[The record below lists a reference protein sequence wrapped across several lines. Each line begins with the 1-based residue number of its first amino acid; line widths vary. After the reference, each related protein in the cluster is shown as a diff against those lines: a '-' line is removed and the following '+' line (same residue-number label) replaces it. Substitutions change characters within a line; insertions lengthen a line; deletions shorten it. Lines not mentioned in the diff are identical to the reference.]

1 MVEKSYSFKWSRFNL
16 SLEVIKV
23 NNSARNQA
31 HPQLQ
36 KFLDK
41 FTEVSV
47 QIGNQVHLRSLRDA
61 FATLMPMFIL
71 AGVAVLF
78 NNVIFTWLMKGAILA
93 RFQVFGTAL
102 TNGTLNV
109 ASILIAPLIGY
120 YLAKNKVYENPISA
134 AAVSLS
140 AVFIML
146 AIKVNVVPLSGKKP
160 VEITGAALYSQI
172 GTTGMFAGII
182 IGLLATEIYIRLT
195 KVKALKINLGDQVP
209 PAVGQSFSS
218 LIPSL
223 LTLSVFGI
231 LAAILAYFKTDLV
244 TLISRLIQNPLRSV
258 NTSLP
263 GFLLIYS
270 TGNFLYTLGIH
281 QTVINGSLLDP
292 LNLVNMN
299 ENMAAVAA
307 GKQPIHIINTDFVTV
322 YSQMGGTGLT
332 LSLIIAVLLVSRY
345 KPYKDVV
352 RLATVPGIFEINEP
366 IIFGFPIV
374 FNIPMIIPFVLSPV
388 IGSLIGYFATAIG
401 FVKPLSV
408 LIPWTTPP
416 LLSGLLA
423 SAGDWKVVLVQIII
437 LIVCTLF
444 YIPFIKIS
452 ERVALKQAE
461 LQ

>member
-1 MVEKSYSFKWSRFNL
+1 M
-16 SLEVIKV
+16 
-23 NNSARNQA
+23 NNSAKNQA

-102 TNGTLNV
+102 TNGTLNI
-109 ASILIAPLIGY
+109 ASILIAPMIGY

-134 AAVSLS
+134 AAVSLA

-182 IGLLATEIYIRLT
+182 IGLLATEIYTRLT
-195 KVKALKINLGDQVP
+195 KVKVLKINLGDQVP

-231 LAAILAYFKTDLV
+231 LAAIFAYFKTDLV
-244 TLISRLIQNPLRSV
+244 TLI
-258 NTSLP
+258 
-263 GFLLIYS
+263 
-270 TGNFLYTLGIH
+270 
-281 QTVINGSLLDP
+281 
-292 LNLVNMN
+292 
-299 ENMAAVAA
+299 
-307 GKQPIHIINTDFVTV
+307 
-322 YSQMGGTGLT
+322 
-332 LSLIIAVLLVSRY
+332 
-345 KPYKDVV
+345 
-352 RLATVPGIFEINEP
+352 
-366 IIFGFPIV
+366 
-374 FNIPMIIPFVLSPV
+374 
-388 IGSLIGYFATAIG
+388 
-401 FVKPLSV
+401 
-408 LIPWTTPP
+408 
-416 LLSGLLA
+416 
-423 SAGDWKVVLVQIII
+423 
-437 LIVCTLF
+437 
-444 YIPFIKIS
+444 
-452 ERVALKQAE
+452 
-461 LQ
+461 

>member
-1 MVEKSYSFKWSRFNL
+1 M
-16 SLEVIKV
+16 
-23 NNSARNQA
+23 NNSAKNQA

-102 TNGTLNV
+102 TNGTLNI
-109 ASILIAPLIGY
+109 ASILIAPMIGY
-120 YLAKNKVYENPISA
+120 YLAKNQVYENPISA
-134 AAVSLS
+134 AAVSLA

-182 IGLLATEIYIRLT
+182 IGLLATEIYTRLT
-195 KVKALKINLGDQVP
+195 KVKVLKINLGDQVP

-231 LAAILAYFKTDLV
+231 LAAIFAYFKTDLV

-299 ENMAAVAA
+299 ENMAAVTA

-437 LIVCTLF
+437 LIICTLF

-461 LQ
+461 RL

>member
-1 MVEKSYSFKWSRFNL
+1 MNDSTST
-16 SLEVIKV
+16 
-23 NNSARNQA
+23 QA
-31 HPQLQ
+31 HPRLQ
-36 KFLDK
+36 RFLDR
-41 FTEVSV
+41 FTDVSV
-47 QIGNQVHLRSLRDA
+47 KIGNQVHLRSLRDA
-61 FATLMPMFIL
+61 FATIMPMFIL
-71 AGVAVLF
+71 AGIAVLF
-78 NNVIFTWLMKGAILA
+78 NNVIFTWLLKGEMLA

-109 ASILIAPLIGY
+109 ASILIAPMIAY
-120 YLAKNKVYENPISA
+120 YLAKNKNYDNPISA
-134 AAVSLS
+134 VAVALS

-146 AIKVNVVPLSGKKP
+146 AIHVSVTPDGAKQA
-160 VEITGAALYSQI
+160 VEITGAVLYSQV

-182 IGLLATEIYIRLT
+182 IGLLATEIYMSLS
-195 KVKALKINLGDQVP
+195 KVKALKIDLGDQVP
-209 PAVGQSFSS
+209 PAVGQSFSVLLPS
-218 LIPSL
+218 LI
-223 LTLSVFGI
+223 TLSIFGVC
-231 LAAILAYFKTDLV
+231 AAIFAAFNSDLV
-244 TLISRLIQNPLRSV
+244 SLISNLIQEPLRSV

-299 ENMAAVAA
+299 ENMAAVTA
-307 GKQPIHIINTDFVTV
+307 GKEPTHIINTDFVTV

-332 LSLIIAVLLVSRY
+332 FALIIAVLLVSHY
-345 KPYKDVV
+345 QPYKDVV
-352 RLATVPGIFEINEP
+352 RLATIPGIFEINEP

-408 LIPWTTPP
+408 LVPWTTPP
-416 LLSGLLA
+416 IISGLLA

-437 LIVCTLF
+437 LAVCTVF

-452 ERVALKQAE
+452 ERVALRQAE
-461 LQ
+461 MGKA

>member
-1 MVEKSYSFKWSRFNL
+1 M
-16 SLEVIKV
+16 

>member
-1 MVEKSYSFKWSRFNL
+1 MNDANNTQSRSRFQ
-16 SLEVIKV
+16 
-23 NNSARNQA
+23 R
-31 HPQLQ
+31 
-36 KFLDK
+36 FLDK

-47 QIGNQVHLRSLRDA
+47 KVGNQVHLRSLRDA

-78 NNVIFTWLMKGAILA
+78 NNVIFTWLFKGATLSRFLA

-109 ASILIAPLIGY
+109 ASILVAPMIAY
-120 YLAKNKVYENPISA
+120 YLAKNKNFNNPISA
-134 AAVSLS
+134 AAIAIS
-140 AVFIML
+140 AVFTML
-146 AIKVNVVPLSGKKP
+146 AITVSVTPTGSKKT
-160 VEITGAALYSQI
+160 VEITGAVLYSHV

-182 IGLLATEIYIRLT
+182 IGLLATEIYMKLSSF
-195 KVKALKINLGDQVP
+195 KALKINLGDQVP
-209 PAVGQSFSS
+209 PAVGNSFSV
-218 LIPSL
+218 LLPSL
-223 LTLSVFGI
+223 LTLGLFGI
-231 LAAILAYFKTDLV
+231 IAAIFAYFNTDLV
-244 TLISRLIQNPLRSV
+244 TLISRLIQEPLRSI

-299 ENMAAVAA
+299 ENMAAVNA
-307 GKQPIHIINTDFVTV
+307 GKQPTHIINTDFVTV

-332 LSLIIAVLLVSRY
+332 LALIIAVLIVSRY
-345 KPYKDVV
+345 KPYRDVV
-352 RLATVPGIFEINEP
+352 RLATIPGIFEINEP

-388 IGSLIGYFATAIG
+388 IGALIGYFATAIG

-408 LIPWTTPP
+408 LVPWTTPP
-416 LLSGLLA
+416 ILSGILA
-423 SAGDWKVVLVQIII
+423 SAGDWKVVFVQIVI
-437 LIVCTLF
+437 LAVCTIF
-444 YIPFIKIS
+444 YIPFIRIS

-461 LQ
+461 LSQS

>member
-1 MVEKSYSFKWSRFNL
+1 MNDAT
-16 SLEVIKV
+16 
-23 NNSARNQA
+23 NTQN
-31 HPQLQ
+31 HPKLQ
-36 KFLDK
+36 RFLDK
-41 FTEVSV
+41 FTEISV
-47 QIGNQVHLRSLRDA
+47 KVGNQVHLRSLRDA

-78 NNVIFTWLMKGAILA
+78 NNVIFTWLFKGATLA
-93 RFQVFGTAL
+93 RLQVFGTAL
-102 TNGTLNV
+102 TNGTLNI
-109 ASILIAPLIGY
+109 ASILIAPMIAY
-120 YLAKNKVYENPISA
+120 FLAKNKSFNNPISA
-134 AAVSLS
+134 SAIAIS

-146 AIKVNVVPLSGKKP
+146 AINVSVVPNGAKAAVS
-160 VEITGAALYSQI
+160 VTGAVLYSQV

-182 IGLLATEIYIRLT
+182 IGLIATEIYMKLSS
-195 KVKALKINLGDQVP
+195 VKALKINLGDQVP
-209 PAVGQSFSS
+209 PAVGQSFSV
-218 LIPSL
+218 LLPSL
-223 LTLSVFGI
+223 LTLGLFGI
-231 LAAILAYFKTDLV
+231 IAAIFAYFNTDLV
-244 TLISRLIQNPLRSV
+244 TLISRLIQEPLRQV

-307 GKQPIHIINTDFVTV
+307 GKQPTHIINTDFVTV

-332 LSLIIAVLLVSRY
+332 IALIIAVLLVSHY
-345 KPYKDVV
+345 QPYKDVV
-352 RLATVPGIFEINEP
+352 KLASVPGIFEINEP

-388 IGSLIGYFATAIG
+388 IGSLIGYFATVIG

-408 LIPWTTPP
+408 LVPWTTPP
-416 LLSGLLA
+416 ILSAIIA

-437 LIVCTLF
+437 LAVCTIF

-461 LQ
+461 VAQG

>member
-1 MVEKSYSFKWSRFNL
+1 MNDSTSIQS
-16 SLEVIKV
+16 
-23 NNSARNQA
+23 
-31 HPQLQ
+31 HPKLQ
-36 KFLDK
+36 RFLDK

-47 QIGNQVHLRSLRDA
+47 KVGNQVHLRSLRDA

-78 NNVIFTWLMKGAILA
+78 NNVIFTWIFKGATLA
-93 RFQVFGTAL
+93 KFQVFGTAL
-102 TNGTLNV
+102 TNGTLNI
-109 ASILIAPLIGY
+109 ASILIAPMIAY
-120 YLAKNKVYENPISA
+120 FLAKNKSFDNQISA
-134 AAVSLS
+134 VAVAIS

-146 AIKVNVVPLSGKKP
+146 AINVSIIP
-160 VEITGAALYSQI
+160 TGAKKAVDVSGAVLYSQV
-172 GTTGMFAGII
+172 GTTGMFSGII
-182 IGLLATEIYIRLT
+182 IGLLATEIYMKLS

-209 PAVGQSFSS
+209 PAVGQSFSV
-218 LIPSL
+218 LLPSL
-223 LTLSVFGI
+223 LTLGLFGI
-231 LAAILAYFKTDLV
+231 FAGIFAYFNTDLV
-244 TLISRLIQNPLRSV
+244 TLISRLIQEPLRSV

-307 GKQPIHIINTDFVTV
+307 GKQPTHIINTDFVTV

-332 LSLIIAVLLVSRY
+332 LALIIAVLIVSHY
-345 KPYKDVV
+345 QPYKDVV
-352 RLATVPGIFEINEP
+352 KLATVPGIFEINEP

-408 LIPWTTPP
+408 LVPWTTPP
-416 LLSGLLA
+416 ILSGILA
-423 SAGDWKVVLVQIII
+423 SAGDWKVVLVQIVI
-437 LIVCTLF
+437 LVVCTLF

-461 LQ
+461 LAQA